1 MRLDP
6 IARHDGF
13 SYRIRA
19 HHATMGAAFHGEA
32 RSMAASRSGRLLVAL
47 VTALWSSA
55 ADAAL
60 QAHVA
65 AYRLS
70 LAGAVG
76 MANPFS
82 EVRGG
87 LVIEWRLACDGWLSR
102 QRLAFVGTL
111 QEGGDLSH
119 DVRFSS
125 WEALDGSRMRYSYR
139 SYGNDELQ
147 EEFRGEAVL
156 APSEGGVA
164 TFTTPSERRIE
175 LPAGTMF
182 PTVHIQ
188 EVLRGARAG
197 ERFVSHEVFDG
208 AGFDSL
214 TQITSVIGQP
224 RLVEPLADQN
234 EQARAWPVSM
244 AYYELRAPADTPKF
258 EAGFLLG
265 EDGVLRDVVLNYG
278 DFKLKGALETL
289 ELLERP
295 NC

>member
-1 MRLDP
+1 
-6 IARHDGF
+6 
-13 SYRIRA
+13 
-19 HHATMGAAFHGEA
+19 
-32 RSMAASRSGRLLVAL
+32 MAALRGGRLLVAL
-47 VTALWSSA
+47 LTGLWSFA

-70 LAGAVG
+70 LAGAAD

-125 WEALDGSRMRYSYR
+125 WEALDGARMRYSYR

-164 TFTTPSERRIE
+164 TFTTPSEIHRY
-175 LPAGTMF
+175 
-182 PTVHIQ
+182 
-188 EVLRGARAG
+188 
-197 ERFVSHEVFDG
+197 S
-208 AGFDSL
+208 S
-214 TQITSVIGQP
+214 
-224 RLVEPLADQN
+224 
-234 EQARAWPVSM
+234 
-244 AYYELRAPADTPKF
+244 
-258 EAGFLLG
+258 
-265 EDGVLRDVVLNYG
+265 VLNATSGRTPTMTSPRRADRYTHSWSNAFSKTRRN
-278 DFKLKGALETL
+278 DQ
-289 ELLERP
+289 RW
-295 NC
+295 

>member
-1 MRLDP
+1 
-6 IARHDGF
+6 
-13 SYRIRA
+13 
-19 HHATMGAAFHGEA
+19 
-32 RSMAASRSGRLLVAL
+32 MAGSRSGGLLVAL
-47 VTALWSSA
+47 LAALWSSGV
-55 ADAAL
+55 DAAL
-60 QAHVA
+60 APHVA

-70 LAGAVG
+70 LAGAAD

-102 QRLAFVGTL
+102 QRLAFVATL
-111 QEGGDLSH
+111 QEGGNLGH

-139 SYGNDELQ
+139 SYGDDELQ

-156 APSEGGVA
+156 EPSQGGVA
-164 TFTTPSERRIE
+164 TFSTPSERRIE
-175 LPAGTMF
+175 LPAGTIF

-188 EVLRGARAG
+188 EVLNGAQAG

-224 RLVEPLADQN
+224 RLVEPLADQDDDG
-234 EQARAWPVSM
+234 RAWPVSM
-244 AYYELRAPADTPKF
+244 AYYELGTPSDTPKF
-258 EAGFLLG
+258 EARFLLG
-265 EDGVLRDVVLNYG
+265 ENGILRDLVLDYG
-278 DFKLKGALETL
+278 DFKLKGALERL
-289 ELLERP
+289 ELLEP
-295 NC
+295 PDC

>member
-1 MRLDP
+1 
-6 IARHDGF
+6 
-13 SYRIRA
+13 
-19 HHATMGAAFHGEA
+19 
-32 RSMAASRSGRLLVAL
+32 MAALRSGRLLVAL

-70 LAGAVG
+70 LAGAAD

-182 PTVHIQ
+182 PTLHIQ

-234 EQARAWPVSM
+234 QRARAWPVSM
-244 AYYELRAPADTPKF
+244 AYYELHAPTDTPKF

-265 EDGVLRDVVLNYG
+265 EDGVLRDLVLDYG
-278 DFKLKGALETL
+278 DFKLKGALQTL